1 MWSRGPCVVWLHRS
15 AQRCL
20 RRSCWSAGNPRRFRT
35 SAVWPPLA
43 SVAWSHYSSVM
54 SVPPDRKPVQ
64 TRFDPPYEK
73 IKARQMGELERG
85 SSRWDVLL
93 ETAVDSDLG
102 ATRGR
107 IHFVSGNVHRLSA
120 WIFLEPS
127 QQEVEQRFFTGF
139 PAQELWNL
147 LKALGGE

>member
-1 MWSRGPCVVWLHRS
+1 MP
-15 AQRCL
+15 
-20 RRSCWSAGNPRRFRT
+20 F
-35 SAVWPPLA
+35 PLA
-43 SVAWSHYSSVM
+43 SAAWRHYSSVM
-54 SVPPDRKPVQ
+54 PVESDGRPAS
-64 TRFDPPYEK
+64 TRFDPPFRD

-93 ETAVDSDLG
+93 ETAVDPDLG

-107 IHFVSGNVHRLSA
+107 IHVVSGNIHRLSA

-127 QQEVEQRFFTGF
+127 QKEVENRFFSGF

-147 LKALGGE
+147 LKSLGGE